1 MVNYKREILSDSC
14 NYANTC
20 ICFLTVRPA
29 DFIFQVLKMKM
40 KSNMVSE
47 VIDVYGD
54 PDGTE
59 AFGCSVATYVDGKLL
74 IGTVTHQMVVCD
86 SKYIM

>member
-1 MVNYKREILSDSC
+1 MVNYKREILPE

-20 ICFLTVRPA
+20 ICFLTVIRGN
-29 DFIFQVLKMKM
+29 FIFQVLKMKM
-40 KSNMVSE
+40 KSNMVSQ